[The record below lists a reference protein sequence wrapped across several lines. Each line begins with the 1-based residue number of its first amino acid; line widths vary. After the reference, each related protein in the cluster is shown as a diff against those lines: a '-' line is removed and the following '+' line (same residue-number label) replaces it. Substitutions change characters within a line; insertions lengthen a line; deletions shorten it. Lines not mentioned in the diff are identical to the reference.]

1 MTVIIGAFIAVFS
14 AFIYASIKTVDER
27 KRQAKTDEK
36 RAEKHDN

>member
-27 KRQAKTDEK
+27 KKQATKCKKGHKND
-36 RAEKHDN
+36 DN

>member
-27 KRQAKTDEK
+27 KKQATKGEK
-36 RAEKHDN
+36 GHKKHDN